1 MNKSLLYAC
10 MLTLVLAL
18 PALAA
23 QPAVPDQP
31 LEFKGS
37 KKTVM
42 FPHAPHAKVECV
54 TCHHK
59 VDDKENFQK
68 CATAGCH
75 DDLTAKKGE
84 KSLFFVVHTKT
95 ELKHQTCLSCHTK
108 VVAEKPELK
117 KELTACAKSKCH
129 P

>member
-1 MNKSLLYAC
+1 MKKLLC
-10 MLTLVLAL
+10 LTAALLLALAL

-23 QPAVPDQP
+23 QPPAPDKP

-42 FPHAPHAKVECV
+42 FPHAAHQKVECV
-54 TCHHK
+54 TCHHQ
-59 VDDKENFQK
+59 VQGKENFQK

-84 KSLFFVVHTKT
+84 KSLFYVVHTKT
-95 ELKHQTCLSCHTK
+95 GLKQQTCLECHTK
-108 VVAEKPELK
+108 IVAEKPDLK
-117 KELTACAKSKCH
+117 KELTGCAKSKCH